1 MNTDNIN
8 QHNTVHTD
16 AEQTDLQGK
25 QFASLLDAHARRL
38 SMRTLKLLDDG
49 RARAVK
55 AHAQSISGESVNKDG
70 TLNSFSGNVFS
81 GNSFFSWAQQHR
93 IASTG
98 LVLGAMIVGF
108 VLVQAF
114 GQQQVSDAFLLS
126 ADLPPEAF
134 VDRGFEPILNDGKLE
149 L

>member
-8 QHNTVHTD
+8 QQNTVHTD

-25 QFASLLDAHARRL
+25 QFASLLDAHAKRL

-70 TLNSFSGNVFS
+70 TLNSFSGN
-81 GNSFFSWAQQHR
+81 SFFSWAQQHR
-93 IASTG
+93 VASTG
-98 LVLGAMIVGF
+98 LILGAIITGF

-134 VDRGFEPILNDGKLE
+134 VDRGFEPLLNDGKLE